1 MRNIYLYN
9 PLNGSKRKLYTTS
22 ASSSIYDKLYK
33 GHTIF
38 YIDLDANNYQQ
49 IYSLHIPSQQ
59 VTQLTTSNQDSR
71 ILSYSSHT
79 NSLYYSSTQANNNN
93 EIFRLNL
100 EALDVQQITHNNIS
114 EFCLSLSLNDEFIAF
129 LDSPS
134 YALYIVKL
142 DGSDERLIT
151 SEGISDHPVFSRNG
165 EWLYY
170 WHDKTGITYGNF
182 NDDDMGEIY
191 RVNLAT
197 YEIENMTNNPASDG
211 IDQFS
216 PDGEWLLFGSTR
228 NGNDNDLYKMR
239 LDGSNM
245 QKLTTS
251 SADEL
256 GAIYSPDGKWI
267 IYHTNQDIYRMR
279 PDGSDKLRLTNT
291 NHSVAYGGF
300 ANNEQFLFV
309 YYGISPERR
318 IERIDLESGEILNT
332 FTMDFNY
339 LIPDQVSIDKTW
351 HPNLFAGLCGVLLL
365 GSGFLRL
372 KRIPRVGA

>member
-1 MRNIYLYN
+1 MRLLFIHTCLFFSLGVSVLLAGGDYLRGEDSAAPLFIATQYNNQTRPPVRNIYLYN

-71 ILSYSSHT
+71 ILSYSSRT

-100 EALDVQQITHNNIS
+100 ETLDVQQITHNNIS

-134 YALYIVKL
+134 YTLYIVKL

-165 EWLYY
+165 EWL
-170 WHDKTGITYGNF
+170 
-182 NDDDMGEIY
+182 
-191 RVNLAT
+191 
-197 YEIENMTNNPASDG
+197 
-211 IDQFS
+211 
-216 PDGEWLLFGSTR
+216 LFGSTR
-228 NGNDNDLYKMR
+228 NGNDSDLYKMR

-267 IYHTNQDIYRMR
+267 IYHANQDIYRMR